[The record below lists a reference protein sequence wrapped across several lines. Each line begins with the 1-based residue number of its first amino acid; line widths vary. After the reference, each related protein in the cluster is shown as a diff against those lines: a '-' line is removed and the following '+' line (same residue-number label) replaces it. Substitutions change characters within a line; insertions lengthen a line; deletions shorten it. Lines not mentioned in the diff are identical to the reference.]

1 MSGPRLVTADNSH
14 SVQTGLAQTPSKGPA
29 RPAPPV
35 NGRPARAIK
44 VLRRSFMPIGLNR
57 ESTHRGYGLMK
68 HEVAQ
73 SICAAR
79 VVLQSL
85 RVLTMMLASALGDA
99 EEPGRGR
106 KAKLAH
112 GRAEAPAEADALDR
126 RRQARQAT
134 ERTAAA
140 REAGMGVAPVL
151 APNWVLAPS
160 PIWGRAGHGWD
171 WRKSGGSVPA
181 PRGSTDVGVTS
192 P

>member
-1 MSGPRLVTADNSH
+1 
-14 SVQTGLAQTPSKGPA
+14 
-29 RPAPPV
+29 
-35 NGRPARAIK
+35 
-44 VLRRSFMPIGLNR
+44 
-57 ESTHRGYGLMK
+57 MK

-160 PIWGRAGHGWD
+160 PIWGARAMAGTGENPADRFLHRVDLPMWASHRRRDNNRRAGRRGYLWN
-171 WRKSGGSVPA
+171 A
-181 PRGSTDVGVTS
+181 PNHLGRC
-192 P
+192 